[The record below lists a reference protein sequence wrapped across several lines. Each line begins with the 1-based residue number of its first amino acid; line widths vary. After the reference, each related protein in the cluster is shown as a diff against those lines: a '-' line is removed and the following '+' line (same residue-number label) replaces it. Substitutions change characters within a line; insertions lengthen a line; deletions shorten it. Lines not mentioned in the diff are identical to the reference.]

1 MIIPFN
7 IKHRAKIESG
17 EYKVRTAS
25 GKPARVVCWDYKS
38 QFDNETIYVLI
49 TTSDGYEYGCP
60 YTEDGRYI
68 GNNEN
73 YLLLEDGRPDPGQR
87 WTDKVREILKTTA
100 SIEKVAAALYDAAL
114 YESGLRMIDAM
125 QAGVKV
131 RPAVTPIDETLERGA
146 VIDGTNG
153 ATRDDGPE
161 LKAFYDR

>member
-25 GKPARVVCWDYKS
+25 GKHARIVCWDYKS
-38 QFDNETIYVLI
+38 QFEEPIYVLI

-73 YLLLEDGRPDPGQR
+73 YLLLEDGRPDHRTR
-87 WTDKVREILKTTA
+87 WENKVREILENTA
-100 SIEKVAAALYDAAL
+100 SIEKTAEALYDAAQREN
-114 YESGLRMIDAM
+114 YERMLDATR
-125 QAGVKV
+125 K
-131 RPAVTPIDETLERGA
+131 GA
-146 VIDGTNG
+146 VVIEVTNG
-153 ATRDDGPE
+153 AARDDRPE
-161 LKAFYDR
+161 MKTYYDR

>member
-7 IKHRAKIESG
+7 IKYRPQIESG

-38 QFDNETIYVLI
+38 QFNETIYVLI

-73 YLLLEDGRPDPGQR
+73 YLLLEDGRPDPRQR
-87 WTDKVREILKTTA
+87 WIGRVREILETTA
-100 SIEKVAAALYDAAL
+100 SIEKTAEALYDAAQREN
-114 YESGLRMIDAM
+114 YDRMLDAARSQG
-125 QAGVKV
+125 QA
-131 RPAVTPIDETLERGA
+131 
-146 VIDGTNG
+146 
-153 ATRDDGPE
+153 RDDGQE
-161 LKAFYDR
+161 IYYDR

>member
-7 IKHRAKIESG
+7 IKYRPQIESG

-38 QFDNETIYVLI
+38 QFNETIYVLI

-73 YLLLEDGRPDPGQR
+73 YLIIEDGRPDPRTR
-87 WTDKVREILKTTA
+87 WENKVREILENTA
-100 SIEKVAAALYDAAL
+100 SIEKTAEALYDAAQREN
-114 YESGLRMIDAM
+114 YERMLDATRDFI
-125 QAGVKV
+125 KV
-131 RPAVTPIDETLERGA
+131 RPYSGEDKEYYGQ
-146 VIDGTNG
+146 
-153 ATRDDGPE
+153 
-161 LKAFYDR
+161 

>member
-7 IKHRAKIESG
+7 IKYRPQIESG

-38 QFDNETIYVLI
+38 QFNETIYVLI

-73 YLLLEDGRPDPGQR
+73 YLLLEDGRPDPRTR
-87 WTDKVREILKTTA
+87 WENKVREILENTA
-100 SIEKVAAALYDAAL
+100 SIEKTAEALYGAAQRENYERMLDAT
-114 YESGLRMIDAM
+114 RDFI
-125 QAGVKV
+125 KV
-131 RPAVTPIDETLERGA
+131 RPYSGEDKEY
-146 VIDGTNG
+146 
-153 ATRDDGPE
+153 
-161 LKAFYDR
+161 YDR

>member
-7 IKHRAKIESG
+7 IKYRPQIESG

-38 QFDNETIYVLI
+38 QFNETIYVLI
-49 TTSDGYEYGCP
+49 TTSDGNEYGCP

-87 WTDKVREILKTTA
+87 WIDKVREILKNTA
-100 SIEKVAAALYDAAL
+100 SIEKVAEEMLKAAKRELNLRVADA
-114 YESGLRMIDAM
+114 LRD
-125 QAGVKV
+125 
-131 RPAVTPIDETLERGA
+131 GA
-146 VIDGTNG
+146 VIEGTNG
-153 ATRDDGPE
+153 ETRDDGPE
-161 LKAFYDR
+161 MKIYYDR

>member
-7 IKHRAKIESG
+7 IKYRPQIESG

-38 QFDNETIYVLI
+38 QFNEIIYVLI

-73 YLLLEDGRPDPGQR
+73 YLLLEDGRPDPGLR
-87 WTDKVREILKTTA
+87 WIGKVREILENTA
-100 SIEKVAAALYDAAL
+100 SIEKTAEALYDAAQR
-114 YESGLRMIDAM
+114 E
-125 QAGVKV
+125 
-131 RPAVTPIDETLERGA
+131 
-146 VIDGTNG
+146 N
-153 ATRDDGPE
+153 
-161 LKAFYDR
+161 YDRMLDAARNGVPEMKVYYGQ

>member
-7 IKHRAKIESG
+7 IKYRPQIESG

-38 QFDNETIYVLI
+38 QFEEPIYVFI

-73 YLLLEDGRPDPGQR
+73 YLIIEDGRPDPRIR
-87 WTDKVREILKTTA
+87 WENKVREILDNTV
-100 SIEKVAAALYDAAL
+100 SIEKTAEALYNAALRENNERLRDA
-114 YESGLRMIDAM
+114 
-125 QAGVKV
+125 V
-131 RPAVTPIDETLERGA
+131 RKGA
-146 VIDGTNG
+146 VIEGTNG
-153 ATRDDGPE
+153 AARDDAPE
-161 LKAFYDR
+161 MKAYYDR

>member
-38 QFDNETIYVLI
+38 QFNETIYVLI

-60 YTEDGRYI
+60 YTEDGRFI

-73 YLLLEDGRPDPGQR
+73 YLLIEDGRPDPGQR

-100 SIEKVAAALYDAAL
+100 SIEKVAEALYDAAKREYHDRL
-114 YESGLRMIDAM
+114 LDAYG
-125 QAGVKV
+125 Q
-131 RPAVTPIDETLERGA
+131 GA
-146 VIDGTNG
+146 VIEGTNG
-153 ATRDDGPE
+153 EARDDAPE
-161 LKAFYDR
+161 MKAYYDR

>member
-7 IKHRAKIESG
+7 IKYRPQIESG

-38 QFDNETIYVLI
+38 QFKETIYVLI

-73 YLLLEDGRPDPGQR
+73 YLLLEDGRPDPRAR
-87 WTDKVREILKTTA
+87 WENKVREILENTA
-100 SIEKVAAALYDAAL
+100 SIEKTAEALYDAAQR
-114 YESGLRMIDAM
+114 E
-125 QAGVKV
+125 
-131 RPAVTPIDETLERGA
+131 
-146 VIDGTNG
+146 N
-153 ATRDDGPE
+153 
-161 LKAFYDR
+161 YDRMLDAARNDGQKVKEYYGR

>member
-7 IKHRAKIESG
+7 IKYRPQIESG

-38 QFDNETIYVLI
+38 QFNEIIYVLI

-73 YLLLEDGRPDPGQR
+73 YLLLEDGRPDPGLR
-87 WTDKVREILKTTA
+87 WIGKVREILENTA
-100 SIEKVAAALYDAAL
+100 SIEKTAEALYDAAQR
-114 YESGLRMIDAM
+114 E
-125 QAGVKV
+125 
-131 RPAVTPIDETLERGA
+131 
-146 VIDGTNG
+146 N
-153 ATRDDGPE
+153 
-161 LKAFYDR
+161 YDRMLDAARNGVPEMKVYCGQ